1 MHLPFHA
8 NLLDPILIGGTAA
21 LVVHAARRGFVP
33 YLTELVAFVAALA
46 VALPLAWPAGQ
57 FIHRHVGIPQNVA
70 GFGAFLVPLAI
81 VHALVQTPMGKL
93 SGRLAL
99 AAGGLPPRPR
109 AVASAIPAL
118 GVAALVSTLGLSSL
132 LVVPFSG
139 AQQLVQGSLLAPEIT
154 NLAAPL
160 QEPLQRLLVPGAP
173 SSDQILVSAPPMN
186 PGQDAFYRLK
196 LPADLQVQ
204 PAPADEEAMLQQI
217 NQARAQAGLA
227 PLVMNPVLREAAR
240 QHSLDMYRR
249 HYFSHRTPT
258 GQTPYQRLQALHFH
272 YVTAGENIAFAEN
285 LDQAW
290 SLLMASPDHRAN
302 ILNPDFRC
310 VGIGA
315 YRGLGGYEEMFTQD
329 FADCA

>member
-1 MHLPFHA
+1 VQLPFH
-8 NLLDPILIGGTAA
+8 LDPLDPILIGGTAV
-21 LVVHAARRGFVP
+21 LVAHAVRRGFVP
-33 YLTELVAFVAALA
+33 YLTELVAFALALA

-57 FIHRHVGIPQNVA
+57 LIHRHLGIPQNLA
-70 GFGAFLVPLAI
+70 GFGAFLIMLAI

-93 SGRLAL
+93 CSRLA
-99 AAGGLPPRPR
+99 AAADGLPPAPR
-109 AVASAIPAL
+109 AVTNAVPAL
-118 GVAALVSTLGLSSL
+118 GVAALISALGLSSL
-132 LVVPFSG
+132 LVLPFSG
-139 AQQLVQGSLLAPEIT
+139 AQRLVQGSLLAPQVT
-154 NLAAPL
+154 ALAAPL
-160 QEPLQRLLVPGAP
+160 QGPLQRLLVPGAP
-173 SSDQILVSAPPMN
+173 SPDQILVSAPPVN

-196 LPADLQVQ
+196 FPRDLQVQ

-249 HYFSHRTPT
+249 HYFSHRTPS
-258 GQTPYQRLQALHFH
+258 GQTPYQRLQALHFR

-285 LDQAW
+285 LEQAW

-329 FADCA
+329 FADCT